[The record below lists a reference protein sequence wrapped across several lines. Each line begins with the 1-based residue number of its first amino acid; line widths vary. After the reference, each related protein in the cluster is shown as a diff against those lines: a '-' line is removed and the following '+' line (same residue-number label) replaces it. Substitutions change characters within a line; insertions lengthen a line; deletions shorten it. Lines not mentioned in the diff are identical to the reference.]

1 MAILGFSFRIS
12 KAQIL
17 TKSRLKIK
25 VNRLDN
31 YKWCIYHNKKLSIC
45 IKIFKVA
52 LFVAK
57 IESKLGYF
65 EGTILNLHMDNL
77 IIDSISATVLWPHLT
92 KPYPSP
98 SPSGLQYLRLYLKIS
113 TDDSVLRACFQATKP
128 STPTIIQYIKT
139 RIFPVVMASL
149 P

>member
-17 TKSRLKIK
+17 TKSRIKIK
-25 VNRLDN
+25 VNLLDN
-31 YKWCIYHNKKLSIC
+31 YKRCIYHHKKLSIC

-65 EGTILNLHMDNL
+65 EGTILNLHMDNS
-77 IIDSISATVLWPHLT
+77 IIDSISATVL
-92 KPYPSP
+92 
-98 SPSGLQYLRLYLKIS
+98 
-113 TDDSVLRACFQATKP
+113 
-128 STPTIIQYIKT
+128 
-139 RIFPVVMASL
+139 
-149 P
+149 